1 MEDKSN
7 SNLDFF
13 ELTNNGKV
21 VASESKIKW
30 LFIRNYT
37 IISLVFFTIYK
48 IIFNISD
55 MKFLDVFNESFQWTN
70 RLVMADIPKFVSL
83 LINRSYTI
91 LISSIIIILCSIIY
105 TFVSSILIFKKYK
118 IKKNDKK
125 NIMKAVAI
133 IQLIIFL
140 VLMFDISVAYIN
152 QTKTCN
158 DWKPIIQ
165 KIIDKSSN
173 TEVVNY
179 NADNYVNKVYT
190 TNITQFFI
198 ILLINICYSI
208 FCFKCQEKIVD
219 KNCI

>member
-48 IIFNISD
+48 IIFNVLD

-91 LISSIIIILCSIIY
+91 LINL
-105 TFVSSILIFKKYK
+105 YK
-118 IKKNDKK
+118 
-125 NIMKAVAI
+125 
-133 IQLIIFL
+133 
-140 VLMFDISVAYIN
+140 
-152 QTKTCN
+152 
-158 DWKPIIQ
+158 
-165 KIIDKSSN
+165 
-173 TEVVNY
+173 
-179 NADNYVNKVYT
+179 
-190 TNITQFFI
+190 
-198 ILLINICYSI
+198 
-208 FCFKCQEKIVD
+208 
-219 KNCI
+219 